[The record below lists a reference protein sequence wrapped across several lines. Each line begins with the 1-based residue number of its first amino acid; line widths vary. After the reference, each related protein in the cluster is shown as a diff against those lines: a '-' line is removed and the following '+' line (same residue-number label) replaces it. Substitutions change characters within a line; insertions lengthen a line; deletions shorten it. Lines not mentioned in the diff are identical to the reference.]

1 MKFNEH
7 YLAVGVTHGPDP
19 DSNGVVIHIGN
30 LGKFTMDEHM
40 ARKMADDI
48 LRNANYLWPDKTQ
61 EMLWQ
66 MQRDALEAMNQAR
79 EAMVKP

>member
-19 DSNGVVIHIGN
+19 DNNGVVIHVGN

-48 LRNANYLWPDKTQ
+48 LRNANYLWPEQ
-61 EMLWQ
+61 S
-66 MQRDALEAMNQAR
+66 DADVMRELLENR
-79 EAMVKP
+79 SRSTR

>member
-7 YLAVGVTHGPDP
+7 YLAVGVTHGSDP
-19 DSNGVVIHIGN
+19 DNNGVVIHVGC

-48 LRNANYLWPDKTQ
+48 LRNANYLWPEQ
-61 EMLWQ
+61 S
-66 MQRDALEAMNQAR
+66 DADVMRELLENR
-79 EAMVKP
+79 SRSTR

>member
-19 DSNGVVIHIGN
+19 ENNGVVIHVGN

-48 LRNANYLWPDKTQ
+48 LRNANYLWPDKLFEMQ
-61 EMLWQ
+61 AEMARMRGEMLKGAEQ
-66 MQRDALEAMNQAR
+66 
-79 EAMVKP
+79 